1 MGLVLKCFF
10 SLCCD
15 GDDEHAE
22 SYEPSLSSSATTDAR
37 MQVGGSSVMS
47 RTMSRGSGDRG
58 SGLFDSQQPYQIA
71 PQGSHDEE
79 DRRSGTIG
87 STYNDAAGPPSGIF
101 RTPPCCGGDGGDGS
115 GSDEEPRHRATA
127 ATGSLSTSASAVG
140 LPEFFRRIR
149 DRWRMYDSLET
160 VERHHLQGSLGA
172 VGSPDL
178 TSGGLLKNKLSSSLP
193 PPSPLR
199 QASSF
204 DSSRD
209 IPVISKDEVVLP
221 GSELQKEMAM
231 WQSKTLERHD
241 DECVICMEG
250 FDPSNPR
257 MPTMCGCGEN
267 KTFFHLPCLYQWIEQ
282 CEECPSCRQRLV
294 WEEF

>member
-1 MGLVLKCFF
+1 
-10 SLCCD
+10 
-15 GDDEHAE
+15 
-22 SYEPSLSSSATTDAR
+22 
-37 MQVGGSSVMS
+37 
-47 RTMSRGSGDRG
+47 MSRGSGSERG

-71 PQGSHDEE
+71 PQGSNDEE
-79 DRRSGTIG
+79 DQNNSNI
-87 STYNDAAGPPSGIF
+87 STNNNDAGRLSGIF
-101 RTPPCCGGDGGDGS
+101 RTPPCCGGASAGGS
-115 GSDEEPRHRATA
+115 GSDAEARYDATA
-127 ATGSLSTSASAVG
+127 PSGSSSSSSTAG

-160 VERHHLQGSLGA
+160 VERHHHLHGSLRA
-172 VGSPDL
+172 AGSPDVAN
-178 TSGGLLKNKLSSSLP
+178 GGLLKNNTSSLP

-221 GSELQKEMAM
+221 GSDLQKEMAL

-257 MPTMCGCGEN
+257 MPTICGCGEN